1 MGDEVPKM
9 IEIAVVDSSAEARNQ
24 LADRIIRF
32 QSEVQQ
38 KNPTCP
44 QLSVRVLSLQEL
56 PFAEQPDVCVIGG
69 ECLSNDLVEIAT
81 VRTHMPD
88 ARLIADCPSDLANLV
103 IIEQMGRLGVDDIIN
118 QHTSA
123 EEFFRKLVLL
133 SKRAKKSASGKLIAF
148 DSGKGGVGV
157 TSVVAATATTLFNKG
172 LKVAVIDLDS
182 ETQDLTRFLSVRP
195 VINENLAAMLSQER
209 AVVKEF
215 VEQALMPIWGHGNL
229 VCVPP
234 VLSSLQ
240 ALPARSPTIRIFL
253 SFLEQLDHLYDVIL
267 VDIAGIRGGLYNSI
281 LRVADSVI
289 FVTNPEPASMFATT
303 QVVKETLRLS
313 PHPDAIRILQNSTAP
328 GGMFAKLVNIELL
341 RSLKL
346 NKSQCMETFIPY
358 VSAAAKWPG
367 SGQTMDIL
375 CKSKLEKTFNQFIQ
389 ELGILSLSEPNKIK
403 TEDSSLGLGKI
414 VSGLFSLIQ
423 RSTTPNKISDKQAPQ
438 DIKLPDISVGMQ
450 VKQIPNISLP
460 VFESDLK

>member
-1 MGDEVPKM
+1 M

-38 KNPTCP
+38 KSPTCP

-88 ARLIADCPSDLANLV
+88 ARLIADCPADLTNLV

-118 QHTSA
+118 QNTSA

-133 SKRAKKSASGKLIAF
+133 SKRVKKTASGKLIAF

-157 TSVVAATATTLFNKG
+157 TSVVSATATTLFNKG
-172 LKVAVIDLDS
+172 LKVAVVDLDS

-215 VEQALMPIWGHGNL
+215 VEQAVIPIWGNENL

-240 ALPARSPTIRIFL
+240 ALPARSPMIRVFL

-267 VDIAGIRGGLYNSI
+267 VDIAGIRGGLYSSI

-313 PHPDAIRILQNSTAP
+313 PHPDAIRIVQNSVAP
-328 GGMFAKLVNIELL
+328 GGMFSKLVNIELL

-346 NKSQCMETFIPY
+346 NKSQ
-358 VSAAAKWPG
+358 
-367 SGQTMDIL
+367 
-375 CKSKLEKTFNQFIQ
+375 
-389 ELGILSLSEPNKIK
+389 
-403 TEDSSLGLGKI
+403 
-414 VSGLFSLIQ
+414 
-423 RSTTPNKISDKQAPQ
+423 
-438 DIKLPDISVGMQ
+438 
-450 VKQIPNISLP
+450 
-460 VFESDLK
+460 